1 MGKPSRHIVYSEFYQ
16 TEAKSFYDYLCAI
29 GYGEKNCRT
38 KYLSLKDFFSFLE
51 SRQVFELKAITAF
64 EVSEFYQ
71 QVKERTSLRTD
82 KPLQKKSMYDK
93 MRSIQL
99 YFAYLLD
106 LHRIKIN
113 PASHLKFRNYK
124 ERPERRVFTQN
135 EIFQLYKMATSAQER
150 AILHTAYGCGLRASE
165 VSNLNKD
172 DLHVAENLLVV
183 QKGKNNKRR
192 IVPVNETVMKEL
204 RHFIF
209 STENKNETENKTDF
223 VFYNQR
229 NERMQIGTLN
239 SRLKDIIKRTDFGKQ
254 ITKEEMRK
262 IGMHSLRHSIATHLL
277 ENGMK
282 LEQVRDFLGHSQVE
296 TTEIYTHVNQ
306 TQIKDLYNDNQGI
319 SFENL
324 P

>member
-1 MGKPSRHIVYSEFYQ
+1 MGKPSRHIVHTGFYQ
-16 TEAKSFYDYLCAI
+16 TEAKAFYDYLCAI
-29 GYGEKNCRT
+29 GYDEKGCRT
-38 KYLSLKDFFSFLE
+38 KYLSLTDFFSFLE
-51 SRQVFELKAITAF
+51 SRQVFEIKSITAF

-71 QVKERTSLRTD
+71 QLKMRTSLRTD
-82 KPLQKKSMYDK
+82 EPLQKKSIYDK

-135 EIFQLYKMATSAQER
+135 EIFQLYQSATSAQER
-150 AILHTAYGCGLRASE
+150 AILHIAYGCGLRASE

-172 DLHVAENLLVV
+172 DLHFAENLLVV

-204 RHFIF
+204 RNFIF
-209 STENKNETENKTDF
+209 STENKNDF

-229 NERMQIGTLN
+229 SERMQVCTLN
-239 SRLKDIIKRTDFGKQ
+239 DRLKDIIRRTDFGKQ

-262 IGMHSLRHSIATHLL
+262 IGIHSLRHSIATHLL
-277 ENGMK
+277 ENGMT

-296 TTEIYTHVNQ
+296 TTEIYTHISQN
-306 TQIKDLYNDNQGI
+306 QIKNLYNDNRGI